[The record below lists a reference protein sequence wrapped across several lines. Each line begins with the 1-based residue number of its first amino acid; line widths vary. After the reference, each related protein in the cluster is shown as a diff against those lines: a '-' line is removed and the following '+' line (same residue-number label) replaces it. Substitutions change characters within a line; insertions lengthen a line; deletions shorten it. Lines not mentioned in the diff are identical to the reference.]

1 MLASCTGFSAM
12 SPSACS
18 ARMNVV
24 DRTPAWENTFLTLQ
38 PTFVVEDW
46 AKARP
51 LMAEFLDKTRTQRG
65 AMYSG
70 WTVCGDKLFCRE
82 AFAESA
88 FLLEHLSSVRPS
100 LDALLEPGTARLLE
114 MQLHGPADELS
125 KCEAAMEGLDA
136 QAFEVFSGFTT
147 LVRPY
152 GGMSRG
158 QAFSSLQPSFTVA
171 DWDAAAPLLERCVAL
186 VRAEKGCIFHGWS
199 RSGDRLVC
207 RQAHAST
214 DGLLAHLA
222 NSEVQQTLAEL
233 CDGPATLDG
242 VQLHGPMSALEA
254 CALAEYLGVGVEGFA
269 IDSGFQKYELTGYN
283 MGLLDLSKG
292 QGGW

>member
-1 MLASCTGFSAM
+1 
-12 SPSACS
+12 
-18 ARMNVV
+18 MNVV

-38 PTFVVEDW
+38 PTLVVEDW

-82 AFAESA
+82 AYAESA
-88 FLLEHLSSVRPS
+88 FLLEHLREVRPS
-100 LDALLEPGTARLLE
+100 LDTLLAPGTARLLE

-125 KCEAAMEGLDA
+125 KCAAAMDGLDT
-136 QAFEVFSGFTT
+136 QAFEIVSGFTT

-152 GGMSRG
+152 GGMLRA

-186 VRAEKGCIFHGWS
+186 VRAEKGCAFHGWT
-199 RSGDRLVC
+199 RSGDTLSC
-207 RQAHAST
+207 RQAYLNAA
-214 DGLLAHLA
+214 GVLAHLESVEPLVDRLLDSGA
-222 NSEVQQTLAEL
+222 
-233 CDGPATLDG
+233 ATLTG
-242 VQLHGPMSALEA
+242 VSVQGPPTRLDEVEA
-254 CALAEYLGVGVEGFA
+254 ALADYHGRAPHFYALDA
-269 IDSGFQKYELTGYN
+269 GFQKFECSGFNLG
-283 MGLLDLSKG
+283 MLDYSKYD
-292 QGGW
+292 

>member
-1 MLASCTGFSAM
+1 MLACTGLSAV
-12 SPSACS
+12 SPCACT

-24 DRTPAWENTFLTLQ
+24 EVTPAWENTFLTLQ
-38 PTFVVEDW
+38 PTLVVEDW

-88 FLLEHLSSVRPS
+88 FLLEHLREVRPS
-100 LDALLEPGTARLLE
+100 LDALLAPGTTRLLE

-125 KCEAAMEGLDA
+125 KCAAAMDGLDT
-136 QAFEVFSGFTT
+136 QAFEIVSGFTT

-152 GGMSRG
+152 GGMLRA

-171 DWDAAAPLLERCVAL
+171 DGTRRRRCSSDASRWCVRRKAAYFTGGRGAAIGWCAGRRMRAPTGCSRTSATARCSGPSPSCAMAPQTSTGCSYTARCRRSR
-186 VRAEKGCIFHGWS
+186 RA
-199 RSGDRLVC
+199 
-207 RQAHAST
+207 
-214 DGLLAHLA
+214 
-222 NSEVQQTLAEL
+222 
-233 CDGPATLDG
+233 P
-242 VQLHGPMSALEA
+242 
-254 CALAEYLGVGVEGFA
+254 
-269 IDSGFQKYELTGYN
+269 
-283 MGLLDLSKG
+283 
-292 QGGW
+292 

>member
-1 MLASCTGFSAM
+1 MLACTGLSAV
-12 SPSACS
+12 SPSACT

-24 DRTPAWENTFLTLQ
+24 EVTPAWENTFLTLQ
-38 PTFVVEDW
+38 PTLVVEDW

-88 FLLEHLSSVRPS
+88 FLLEHLREVRPS

-125 KCEAAMEGLDA
+125 KCAAAMDGLDT
-136 QAFEVFSGFTT
+136 QAFEIVSGFTT

-152 GGMSRG
+152 GGMLRA

-171 DWDAAAPLLERCVAL
+171 DWDAAAPLLERCVSL
-186 VRAEKGCIFHGWS
+186 VRAEKGCIFHGWT

-214 DGLLAHLA
+214 DRLLAHLG
-222 NSEVQQTLAEL
+222 NSEVQRTLTEL

-254 CALAEYLGVGVEGFA
+254 CALTEYLGVGVEGFA